1 MFIVGLYKK
10 VIYVSCISL
19 RRRTALLTVTAAV
32 VLIGKESKQVIINKG
47 KSKFVKHLGEMVN
60 GSIIERT
67 ERLAAELQCYPR
79 EENSAWRWFELL
91 AG

>member
-32 VLIGKESKQVIINKG
+32 VLKGKENKQVINKG

-79 EENSAWRWFELL
+79 KEKSAWRWFELL